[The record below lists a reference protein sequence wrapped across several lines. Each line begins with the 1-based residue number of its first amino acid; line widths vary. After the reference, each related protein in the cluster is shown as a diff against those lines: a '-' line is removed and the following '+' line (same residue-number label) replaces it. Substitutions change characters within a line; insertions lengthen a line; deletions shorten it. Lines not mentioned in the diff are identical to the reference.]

1 MEITI
6 STFEEIGFKMNTS
19 KEINC
24 HYDLIC
30 VGGGIMSATLAL
42 MLKLIDKNQK
52 ILILERLDDVALESS
67 AAWNNAGTGHSAFCE
82 MNYTPEQED
91 GSIDISKAIKV
102 CTQFEKSKQFWSFLV
117 QNNYIEAPQSFIHPV
132 PHHSWVEG
140 EHNVEFLKKRVSQMT
155 QHPLFEGMKFSKE
168 FTEME
173 KWFPL
178 MMEGRKTSDPIAA
191 SRMELGTEVNYGAL
205 TRAYFKVL
213 REKFDTPVFTAHEV
227 EDIDPDSN
235 GDWFVKIKNLETH
248 TSIHCD
254 AEHVFIGAGGG
265 ALPLLQKV
273 EIAEKDGYGGF
284 PVSGEWLICTNPSVI
299 ERHHAKVYGKAE
311 IGAPPMSMPH
321 LDTRNIN
328 GKRELLFGPFA
339 GFSTKFLKEGSYL
352 DLFKSIK
359 WKNIPAMWGVFWH
372 NIPLT
377 KYLIDQVRMGHEDR
391 MKELQNFIKNAKS
404 EDWKL
409 KVAGQRVQII
419 KRDREE
425 GGILEFG
432 TEVVHSKDGRITALL
447 GASPGASVAVDI
459 MIDLLHFAYPEKAK
473 TALWQKKFAEMVPFW
488 NKPMEDSPEEFKVIR
503 RRCSEVLQINL
514 PQPYSGMDK
523 PNS

>member
-1 MEITI
+1 
-6 STFEEIGFKMNTS
+6 
-19 KEINC
+19 
-24 HYDLIC
+24 
-30 VGGGIMSATLAL
+30 
-42 MLKLIDKNQK
+42 
-52 ILILERLDDVALESS
+52 
-67 AAWNNAGTGHSAFCE
+67 
-82 MNYTPEQED
+82 
-91 GSIDISKAIKV
+91 
-102 CTQFEKSKQFWSFLV
+102 
-117 QNNYIEAPQSFIHPV
+117 
-132 PHHSWVEG
+132 
-140 EHNVEFLKKRVSQMT
+140 
-155 QHPLFEGMKFSKE
+155 
-168 FTEME
+168 
-173 KWFPL
+173 
-178 MMEGRKTSDPIAA
+178 
-191 SRMELGTEVNYGAL
+191 
-205 TRAYFKVL
+205 
-213 REKFDTPVFTAHEV
+213 
-227 EDIDPDSN
+227 
-235 GDWFVKIKNLETH
+235 
-248 TSIHCD
+248 
-254 AEHVFIGAGGG
+254 
-265 ALPLLQKV
+265 
-273 EIAEKDGYGGF
+273 
-284 PVSGEWLICTNPSVI
+284 
-299 ERHHAKVYGKAE
+299 
-311 IGAPPMSMPH
+311 MSMPH

-377 KYLIDQVRMGHEDR
+377 KYLLDQVRMGHEDR